1 MSGTEIHVIGKSP
14 DGLCED
20 GVVNTD
26 AYVAVID
33 GATSKSNMR
42 YGGLRG
48 GRAAML
54 WVSQLI
60 ASMPADYAL
69 NEAVN
74 YLTAGI
80 WHRYEQLGVVERV
93 SADATA
99 RLTCSVVIYSRM
111 RRQVW
116 MIGDCQFRYEG
127 CTHTNEKPAD
137 RILAG
142 IRADVLRATLLRGNT
157 VDSLRRNDVGRA
169 CILDALCLQC
179 QFQNAPEYNPYS
191 FVVLDGFPIDISRVP
206 VYVLPPATDVPLI
219 LASDGYPELCDTFEA
234 TELRLRRMLHADPL
248 CMEKYVATKGWMEGY
263 SSFDDRTYV
272 RFYPG

>member
-1 MSGTEIHVIGKSP
+1 MKIIEQLCMGKRAGTP
-14 DGLCED
+14 CED
-20 GVVNTD
+20 GWVVTPHF
-26 AYVAVID
+26 AAVID
-33 GATSKSNMR
+33 GSTAKIPLQPGEESPGHYAMR
-42 YGGLRG
+42 HVNG
-48 GRAAML
+48 AIAML
-54 WVSQLI
+54 
-60 ASMPADYAL
+60 PP
-69 NEAVN
+69 
-74 YLTAGI
+74 
-80 WHRYEQLGVVERV
+80 
-93 SADATA
+93 DATKEEA
-99 RLTCSVVIYSRM
+99 LLQLTRAIGTRHPYASRHYRPTCSAVIYSRQ
-111 RRQVW
+111 RHEVW

-142 IRADVLRATLLRGNT
+142 IRADVLRAALLRGNT

-191 FVVLDGFPIDISRVP
+191 FVVLDGFPIDVSRVP